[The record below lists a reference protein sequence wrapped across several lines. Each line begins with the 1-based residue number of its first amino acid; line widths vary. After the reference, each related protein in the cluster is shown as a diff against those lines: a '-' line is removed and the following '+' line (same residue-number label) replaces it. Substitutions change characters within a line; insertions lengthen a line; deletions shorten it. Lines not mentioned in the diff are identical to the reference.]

1 MKAFNQRELRI
12 TLKRTE
18 QAQFLLRFLQ
28 NKGVRLKK
36 LHITDKQITFI
47 MTKNHLPIFRIGRKK
62 YRVKASIRYLKPD
75 KILQKDVLTV
85 MGVALLICMPLL
97 FLQFVWKID
106 VESPIVEVE
115 DQLKNY
121 LQDELN
127 IRTPIQKSDLP
138 NDVVLRQLIMQQF
151 REFSWVHIAK
161 EGSHVTITPEFAPK
175 ADVEESERRPLY
187 LIAANNGVITHF
199 NIEYGERK
207 VKPNMT
213 VYKGDLLVSG
223 IIGEGEERVVVG
235 AKGDV
240 FADYWL
246 ETSFSVPRT
255 IEYDR
260 IAEQMWQWTWNPRV
274 FLYVLEQKSPLLLKE
289 LLVFEKHQKIE
300 RVAERL
306 EPQHIEERILPLLH
320 EKILR
325 SLPQKSSIKSENL
338 LHVTFDDDTVKGKVL
353 FFVNENIATPDHAGQ
368 GD

>member
-1 MKAFNQRELRI
+1 MKSLNKRELLV

-18 QAQFLLRFLQ
+18 QAQLLLRFLQ
-28 NKGVRLKK
+28 NKGVRLKNVQ
-36 LHITDKQITFI
+36 LTDKQIRFI
-47 MTKNHLPIFRIGRKK
+47 MTKNNLPTFRRGRKK
-62 YRVKASIRYLKPD
+62 YRVKASIGYLQPD
-75 KILQKDVLTV
+75 KILQKDSLTV
-85 MGVALLICMPLL
+85 IGIVLMICVPLL
-97 FLQFVWKID
+97 FLQFVWK
-106 VESPIVEVE
+106 VEVKSSVIETE
-115 DQLKNY
+115 DQLANY
-121 LQDELN
+121 LYNELN
-127 IRTPIQKSDLP
+127 LRTPIYKKSMP
-138 NDVVLRQLIMQQF
+138 NDVVLRQLIMQRF

-161 EGSHVTITPEFAPK
+161 EGSHVTITPEFAPEV
-175 ADVEESERRPLY
+175 DIEEREKLPLY
-187 LIAANNGVITHF
+187 LVAANNGVITHF

-213 VYKGDLLVSG
+213 VFKGDLLVSG
-223 IIGEGEERVVVG
+223 IIGEGESQVVVG

-246 ETSFSVPRT
+246 ETTFTIPRT

-260 IAEQMWQWTWNPRV
+260 IVDQVWRWRWNPTV
-274 FLYVLEQKSPLLLKE
+274 FAQVLEMKSLAALKE
-289 LLVFEKHQKIE
+289 VVVLEKQQKIE

-306 EPQHIEERILPLLH
+306 EPEHMEQRLLPLLH

-353 FFVNENIATPDHAGQ
+353 FFVNENIAMPGHAGQ